1 MIVVS
6 RDRKDGK
13 ILFYKH
19 MNHLINTI
27 FFSVSIKPIYIN
39 TCISLFSSI
48 SCVFQEI
55 AAQHRLKPAFFLDN
69 ATKFDVIQG
78 DLGNFLNTC
87 FNLVLSKKSMIFVYE
102 SRCVILN
109 H

>member
-1 MIVVS
+1 MYGDCSIGIS

-19 MNHLINTI
+19 MDHLINTI
-27 FFSVSIKPIYIN
+27 FFSFSIKPTYIN

-48 SCVFQEI
+48 CCVFQEI

-78 DLGNFLNTC
+78 DLGRFLSTC
-87 FNLVLSKKSMIFVYE
+87 FNLVLSKKV
-102 SRCVILN
+102 
-109 H
+109 

>member
-19 MNHLINTI
+19 MNHLINTL

-78 DLGNFLNTC
+78 DLGRFLNTC

-102 SRCVILN
+102 WCVILN